1 MKTFTTLT
9 AVAALVVG
17 MSVASAQNKAGPAPA
32 DTSPSNLNA
41 GTTTP
46 GTPQSGA
53 QSKAAVKSGAMKKA
67 GTKNTVTG
75 KAKFCI
81 SGKAS
86 ANTWNCSYA
95 TLAACETAA
104 KPVNETCQP
113 KANLA
118 SAAGKKS
125 GVKTTAKTTV
135 KPGAK
140 PAETNATKAGA
151 N

>member
-32 DTSPSNLNA
+32 ETSPSNLNA
-41 GTTTP
+41 GTATP
-46 GTPQSGA
+46 GTPQSGT
-53 QSKAAVKSGAMKKA
+53 QSKGTAKAATVKKSGA
-67 GTKNTVTG
+67 KNTITG
-75 KAKFCI
+75 KSKFCI
-81 SGKAS
+81 SGKAT
-86 ANTWNCSYA
+86 ANTWDCKFA

-104 KPVNETCQP
+104 KPVNEICQP

-118 SAAGKKS
+118 SMKS
-125 GVKTTAKTTV
+125 GTKTTAKTAV